1 MKVEIQEG
9 LDNVEVIIKC
19 PKGTNEIR
27 RIETLLLGFDQR
39 LSCTKNGTINFIDKY
54 DILYFE
60 SVDKNCF
67 IYTKDNFYE
76 TSLKLYEIEGMLT
89 DMGFMRITKS
99 QIVNIAKIES
109 LCPDFGGRIETIM
122 ENGYKLI
129 ASRQYAKL
137 LKKRMGLK

>member
-9 LDNVEVIIKC
+9 FDNVEVIIKC
-19 PKGTNEIR
+19 PKNTKEIH
-27 RIETLLLGFDQR
+27 RIETLLHGFDQR
-39 LSCTKNGTINFIDKY
+39 LSCTKNGVINFIDKH

-67 IYTKDNFYE
+67 IYTKGNFYE
-76 TSLKLYEIEGMLT
+76 TSLKLYEIEEMLA

-99 QIVNIAKIES
+99 QIVNIAKIEF
-109 LCPDFGGRIETIM
+109 LCPDFGGRIEIIM
-122 ENGYKLI
+122 ENDYKLV